1 MIFIDNIIFLAK
13 TDKTIFLAGLRLMQI
28 VNSECGQNFVTDE
41 TDLELKQISE
51 FLGYSFEIHYPDADV
66 EPFRIVDNYFK
77 QL

>member
-1 MIFIDNIIFLAK
+1 
-13 TDKTIFLAGLRLMQI
+13 MQI

-51 FLGYSFEIHYPDADV
+51 FSGYSFEIHNPDADV
-66 EPFRIVDNYFK
+66 EPFRIVANYFK